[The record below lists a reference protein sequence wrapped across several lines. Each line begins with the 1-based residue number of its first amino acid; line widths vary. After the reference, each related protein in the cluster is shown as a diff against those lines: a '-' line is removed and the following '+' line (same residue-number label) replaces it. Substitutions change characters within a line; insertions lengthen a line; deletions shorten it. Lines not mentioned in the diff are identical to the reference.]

1 MVSYCDTCGSKKAG
15 EATYCSNCGIS
26 RQPVHSIG
34 QGAAPVRRG
43 ETGRAIKRTAFGIV
57 SIIGLLIVVA
67 NLADLSYLP
76 GSVKAAPEPAT
87 PSLAQANIEAETAS
101 LDELFRENE
110 RRIREAVEAKAKI
123 KQSIYAGGSAVETSG
138 KAVPFEELLLHNLP
152 PVKVQEEPL
161 DF

>member
-1 MVSYCDTCGSKKAG
+1 MPYCDTCGSKKAG

-43 ETGRAIKRTAFGIV
+43 ETGRAMKRTAFGIV

-67 NLADLSYLP
+67 DLADFSFAP
-76 GSVKAAPEPAT
+76 GIVGAVAGPVSPGLV
-87 PSLAQANIEAETAS
+87 QAKMAAETVS

-110 RRIREAVEAKAKI
+110 RRMREAVDARAQMTQSTDEAEN
-123 KQSIYAGGSAVETSG
+123 AVEITD
-138 KAVPFEELLLHNLP
+138 KATPPEERLLHNLP
-152 PVKVQEEPL
+152 PKQASEGPVRY
-161 DF
+161 